1 MAAGYP
7 FRNLSSSQQRLRLK
21 QKRWLLW
28 LRVRDVLRDDG
39 HRSDEVQYLVPFKI
53 SKIVQNEF
61 EFFFLIWNEWKLTGR
76 WAPADAAM
84 NRTNA
89 MIHFIFLFQFCLF
102 RYSFGTRTLVGL
114 SQRSE
119 LQTSDVCS
127 TKRSACLY
135 IAGRYPNDNERK
147 SEQKIKKRTKKK
159 LSANGYVW
167 NDPANERRGK
177 FLRFWYPPPLDLTVR
192 PTDKHT
198 NTQTHTHTH
207 ERERERKSNTHL
219 PDGSYPKKKKKT
231 KEIKEI
237 EKKQK
242 SQSSSSAAMYIR
254 ENNFQNHVHYWIIIF
269 SPPRNHL
276 KIYYTLYRDS

>member
-1 MAAGYP
+1 
-7 FRNLSSSQQRLRLK
+7 
-21 QKRWLLW
+21 
-28 LRVRDVLRDDG
+28 
-39 HRSDEVQYLVPFKI
+39 
-53 SKIVQNEF
+53 
-61 EFFFLIWNEWKLTGR
+61 
-76 WAPADAAM
+76 M

-102 RYSFGTRTLVGL
+102 RYSFGTRTLLGL

-198 NTQTHTHTH
+198 NTQTQTHTH
-207 ERERERKSNTHL
+207 MRERERRTA
-219 PDGSYPKKKKKT
+219 
-231 KEIKEI
+231 
-237 EKKQK
+237 
-242 SQSSSSAAMYIR
+242 SSSSLRMQRRKERVRYYLL
-254 ENNFQNHVHYWIIIF
+254 EGVYSVYSLTF
-269 SPPRNHL
+269 SPPSPNNLPAWYRTQKQL
-276 KIYYTLYRDS
+276 RRQEYYIIICIISSLVNCYNIMAGVVAVICVWNSNMTDKNVRFSHTNILVSYKKDGWGLWK